1 MRIGIDFDN
10 TIAGYDRVFVE
21 LAAEFGL
28 PPQAAGKTEIRDHL
42 RARGEEGEITW
53 QHMQAAA
60 YGPRMSQAELFD
72 GVQEFLAAARAQGAD
87 LFLVSHKTRYARRD
101 VERMWDMRAGAI
113 AWMEDKELFGATRLD
128 PAFAFFE
135 DTRDAKVARID
146 ALGCDVFIDD
156 LEEVLEHPSFPVDVA
171 RHLFAPKGAS
181 ADATRSYPV
190 HRTWGEIYAGILGL

>member
-28 PPQAAGKTEIRDHL
+28 PAQAAGKTAIRDHL
-42 RARGEEGEITW
+42 RARGEEGEIAW
-53 QHMQAAA
+53 QRMQAAA
-60 YGPRMSQAELFD
+60 YGPRMPQADLFD
-72 GVQEFLAAARAQGAD
+72 GVREFLAAARAQGAD
-87 LFLVSHKTRYARRD
+87 VFVVSHKTRYARRD

-113 AWMEDKELFGATRLD
+113 AWMEDKDLFGATRLD
-128 PAFAFFE
+128 PARVFFE

-156 LEEVLEHPSFPVDVA
+156 LEEVLDHPGFPVEVA
-171 RHLFAPKGAS
+171 RHLFAPNGTP
-181 ADATRSYPV
+181 ADATRPYPV
-190 HRTWGEIYAGILGL
+190 HRAWSEIYAGILSL